1 MDMKKIFTLLT
12 SALFAATVG
21 ATDYNGPLSV
31 TLNGSTMPSGETTV
45 SYTEGADGTCDL
57 SLKNFSFAG
66 MPIGTINLKGV
77 AMDKKPL
84 TSVFGD
90 KKTLIIDKGD
100 DAAVE
105 TWYGPGMGPM
115 QVFVKGSV
123 QNGKL
128 NAVILID
135 MTANEFGIIKVHF
148 GNRADEVGQI
158 ANSGFERFR
167 EEKIGLAK
175 GYEPDGWHSFLSC
188 DGSLATLAGGSHTEE
203 SKDVRP
209 GTTSTKS
216 VKVFSSAVWGK
227 SANGTISTGRISA
240 GSTTESDPSNHSY
253 IDMSKTDKDSAGD
266 PFYTALVARPDAV
279 SAWVKYVPGKA
290 GITATMSAVIT
301 DGSYYQDPEDPA
313 VTYKNVCSKASNT
326 AIGTNNGEWQ
336 QITLPLDYAKM
347 DDNATL
353 KARAILLTMSTC
365 SVPGGGSTDKKNP
378 DCLYIDDVELVYN
391 YLPSAITYDGQ
402 ALPSFDASNYSYSI
416 SGAGD
421 FDASKLASV
430 VNGKDCETSV
440 SVVDEGDGAV
450 TAFYSF
456 ISGDYQKTATYEISY
471 TKQGGDSSSING
483 VEAGVKKGAAGVY
496 DLSGR
501 RVKLG
506 SQHGVY
512 IVRTA
517 DGKTVKISK

>member
-1 MDMKKIFTLLT
+1 
-12 SALFAATVG
+12 
-21 ATDYNGPLSV
+21 
-31 TLNGSTMPSGETTV
+31 
-45 SYTEGADGTCDL
+45 
-57 SLKNFSFAG
+57 
-66 MPIGTINLKGV
+66 
-77 AMDKKPL
+77 
-84 TSVFGD
+84 
-90 KKTLIIDKGD
+90 
-100 DAAVE
+100 
-105 TWYGPGMGPM
+105 
-115 QVFVKGSV
+115 
-123 QNGKL
+123 
-128 NAVILID
+128 
-135 MTANEFGIIKVHF
+135 
-148 GNRADEVGQI
+148 
-158 ANSGFERFR
+158 
-167 EEKIGLAK
+167 
-175 GYEPDGWHSFLSC
+175 
-188 DGSLATLAGGSHTEE
+188 
-203 SKDVRP
+203 
-209 GTTSTKS
+209 
-216 VKVFSSAVWGK
+216 
-227 SANGTISTGRISA
+227 
-240 GSTTESDPSNHSY
+240 
-253 IDMSKTDKDSAGD
+253 MSKTDKDSAGD

-336 QITLPLDYAKM
+336 QITLPFDYAKM

-402 ALPSFDASNYSYSI
+402 TLPSFDASNYSYSI